1 MDAKPNPEPE
11 DYEIISNF
19 DRLNLD
25 TDQLQESAAN
35 KQEVS
40 VEMITWNTNCSKG
53 RGHFSAIR
61 DTLIPIVKEPFKHCI
76 TFMQEIK
83 ICDESVKKR
92 WKFGECE
99 VAMTSKLSTAGL
111 SEAAVATPPRGN
123 QLEYEIGEIRDS
135 NGKKSKCEG

>member
-111 SEAAVATPPRGN
+111 SEASVATPPRGN